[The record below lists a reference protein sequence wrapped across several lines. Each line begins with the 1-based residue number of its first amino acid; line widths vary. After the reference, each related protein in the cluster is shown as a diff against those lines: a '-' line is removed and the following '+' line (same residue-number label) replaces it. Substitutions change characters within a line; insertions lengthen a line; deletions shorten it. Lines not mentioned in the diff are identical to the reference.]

1 MPYTTFYFRMGSFPA
16 LLLLLVLPGSHM
28 AGEDTQVF
36 LQVQGESFR
45 ANCSYDMHKHSHEKK
60 FWCKEQPERY
70 CTDLS
75 LSFPSEERIGP
86 NRALYHPVELR
97 DSGGGW
103 FSVIMTA
110 LRKEDS
116 GTYQCG
122 VWVEMK
128 QVLLQRIQMVV
139 SPKET
144 VTVFAKKGKSL
155 FLHCSYSMTVNIRE
169 LQHFIWC
176 KMVSRIRCQPIIR
189 GNADQSIVKA
199 ERTEMMNDF
208 SWKMI
213 RVWLKKLQLND
224 SGEYHLESR
233 FQGRNKLLKRIMLKV
248 LASAGSSKTE
258 RTEQKQS
265 DFSDLTEKRRRG
277 GEKWN
282 MDASPIDDSRKDQR
296 TPYAVMVLISL
307 LATAVLIATVTLITS
322 CIRKKRA
329 GKEMDFDRHPAFRKG
344 VLQEGREKASR
355 MPDGDHNEST
365 IYAAIRHQPQPK
377 PEDVMYVNI
386 QPSPKVFLLQE
397 PPGSSH
403 PSGPVE
409 YATLIFKDTTL

>member
-1 MPYTTFYFRMGSFPA
+1 MDVFLCKPAETDNSSHCPRGINSVMQEKVSQEAVTTSGINF
-16 LLLLLVLPGSHM
+16 LLLFKGSHM

-139 SPKET
+139 SPKGEICGQQHTWWET
-144 VTVFAKKGKSL
+144 TKI
-155 FLHCSYSMTVNIRE
+155 ND
-169 LQHFIWC
+169 
-176 KMVSRIRCQPIIR
+176 VSFPFFCF
-189 GNADQSIVKA
+189 IVKRGISRHHKSPGRLS
-199 ERTEMMNDF
+199 RT
-208 SWKMI
+208 
-213 RVWLKKLQLND
+213 
-224 SGEYHLESR
+224 G
-233 FQGRNKLLKRIMLKV
+233 
-248 LASAGSSKTE
+248 
-258 RTEQKQS
+258 
-265 DFSDLTEKRRRG
+265 
-277 GEKWN
+277 
-282 MDASPIDDSRKDQR
+282 
-296 TPYAVMVLISL
+296 
-307 LATAVLIATVTLITS
+307 
-322 CIRKKRA
+322 
-329 GKEMDFDRHPAFRKG
+329 
-344 VLQEGREKASR
+344 
-355 MPDGDHNEST
+355 
-365 IYAAIRHQPQPK
+365 
-377 PEDVMYVNI
+377 
-386 QPSPKVFLLQE
+386 
-397 PPGSSH
+397 
-403 PSGPVE
+403 
-409 YATLIFKDTTL
+409 

>member
-1 MPYTTFYFRMGSFPA
+1 MNTESTERNNMNNNGKRVVAPRLGMDVYLCKPAETDNSSDSPRSINSVMQEKVSQEAVTTSDIN
-16 LLLLLVLPGSHM
+16 LLLFKGSHM

-45 ANCSYDMHKHSHEKK
+45 ANCSYDIHKHSHEKK
-60 FWCKEQPERY
+60 FWCKEQSERY
-70 CTDLS
+70 CPDLS
-75 LSFPSEERIGP
+75 LSFPSEGIGRNHAP
-86 NRALYHPVELR
+86 YHPVELR

-122 VWVEMK
+122 VWVETK

-155 FLHCSYSMTVNIRE
+155 FLHCSYSVTVNIRE
-169 LQHFIWC
+169 LFIWC

-233 FQGRNKLLKRIMLKV
+233 FQGRNKLLKRIVLKV
-248 LASAGSSKTE
+248 L
-258 RTEQKQS
+258 
-265 DFSDLTEKRRRG
+265 

-282 MDASPIDDSRKDQR
+282 MDASPIDNSRKNQR
-296 TPYAVMVLISL
+296 IPYAAMVLISL

-322 CIRKKRA
+322 RIRKKRA
-329 GKEMDFDRHPAFRKG
+329 GKEMDFDRHPAFTKG
-344 VLQEGREKASR
+344 VLQ
-355 MPDGDHNEST
+355 
-365 IYAAIRHQPQPK
+365 
-377 PEDVMYVNI
+377 NI
-386 QPSPKVFLLQE
+386 CSIVLNFLPHFCPVSPATQNIDYQNRKLSNKGQD
-397 PPGSSH
+397 PGNR
-403 PSGPVE
+403 
-409 YATLIFKDTTL
+409 D